1 MTRSLLFFRVCV
13 GLAIVG
19 ALAGCSAHQEIVLA
33 PDGAGTGTLD
43 IRLDPVFAA
52 YLTDVS
58 AGLGGD
64 EDFPLFDTAAIQR
77 AFTGRPGLTLLA
89 IDTPER
95 SSLTMEIAFTS
106 VEQVLALEGRELTRF
121 IRFERTES
129 FRHLAAEID
138 RRAIEHFTGL
148 SGIDPFVVESLL
160 PPDPEMSRREY
171 QDHLAWA
178 LEEYAEERSL
188 GEVFEDSRIVTTIR
202 VPGDIVRASGGR
214 PTEEGV
220 EYTTSLVE
228 AVIAA
233 TPIRYSL
240 VFTP

>member
-1 MTRSLLFFRVCV
+1 MIRPLRLFRLLT
-13 GLAIVG
+13 GLVIVV
-19 ALAGCSAHQEIVLA
+19 ALVGCSARQEIVLA

-64 EDFPLFDTAAIQR
+64 EDIPLFDTAAIQR
-77 AFTGRPGLTLLA
+77 AFAARPGLTLLA

-95 SSLTMEIAFTS
+95 SVLTMEIAFAS
-106 VEQVLALEGRELTRF
+106 VEEVLALEGQDLTRF

-138 RRAIEHFTGL
+138 RHAIEHFAGL

-160 PPDPEMSRREY
+160 PPDPDMSRREY

-188 GEVFEDSRIVTTIR
+188 GEVFEDSRIVTAIR
-202 VPGDIVRASGGR
+202 VPGEVVRASGGR
-214 PTEEGV
+214 PTQEGV
-220 EYTTSLVE
+220 EYSTSLVE
-228 AVIAA
+228 AVVAA